1 MTRMDSAL
9 GGPRMHRASRSQS
22 RSPGILDM
30 VVCSPYNSI
39 GGFLRPGSRAL
50 RRAAGMNSREGA
62 CVLRAFSRA
71 LVILALTAGPAAA
84 QSDYPARPVRIV
96 VPSPPG
102 GGTDIIARVL
112 AQYLSRTMGQQFFV
126 ENRPGAGNM
135 IGIESVA
142 RAAPDGYTLLFA
154 PSTLALNSVLYRKV
168 SYDPVRDFAPITIA
182 ATTANVLIVN
192 TGLPVKSLGDLI
204 ALAKRQ
210 PGELTYGTPG
220 IGTSPHM
227 SMELFKSMAGID
239 LRHIPYR
246 GTAPAVTDV
255 ISGQIA
261 ATFANALT
269 AKPQVDAAKVRA
281 LAVSGPK
288 RIAALPDIPPVAEA
302 GVPGYAAVQW
312 YALLA
317 PAGTPAEII
326 PRLHAEA
333 TQALKTAEM
342 QEKLAA
348 DGAEPVGSTPDEL
361 AALIRNELD
370 KWNKV
375 ARAANIEPQ

>member
-1 MTRMDSAL
+1 MCICAQV
-9 GGPRMHRASRSQS
+9 G
-22 RSPGILDM
+22 
-30 VVCSPYNSI
+30 
-39 GGFLRPGSRAL
+39 
-50 RRAAGMNSREGA
+50 
-62 CVLRAFSRA
+62 
-71 LVILALTAGPAAA
+71 LAQA
-84 QSDYPARPVRIV
+84 QDKYPSRPVKII
-96 VPSPPG
+96 VPSPPA

-112 AQYLSRTMGQQFFV
+112 AQRFSTVFGQQFVV

-142 RAAPDGYTLLFA
+142 RSPNDGYTLLMV
-154 PSTLALNSVLYRKV
+154 PSTLALNSVLYKKV
-168 SYDPVRDFAPITIA
+168 NYDPIKDFAPITIA
-182 ATTANVLIVN
+182 ATAPNVLVINPQVPAK
-192 TGLPVKSLGDLI
+192 TLAEFI
-204 ALAKRQ
+204 ALAKKK

-227 SMELFKSMAGID
+227 SMELLKSMAGID

-255 ISGQIA
+255 IGGQIA

-269 AKPQVDAAKVRA
+269 ARPAVDSGKVRP

-288 RIAALPDIPPVAEA
+288 RIAVFPDVPPVAEN
-302 GVPGYAAVQW
+302 VPGYAAEQW

-348 DGAEPVGSTPDEL
+348 DGAEPVGSTPDQL

-370 KWNKV
+370 KWHKV
-375 ARAANIEPQ
+375 ARTANIEPQ